1 MKKKIVLKTFLPLVA
16 FLMVFTSCQKTN
28 KQTKNAPIYKKKYK
42 EEILK
47 SRDDLRSYLISSSVP
62 GMSVCVS
69 IDGEIVWSEGI
80 GVASKELKAP
90 ATRETKFRIGNAS
103 EILTSYLIAKLH
115 EQGKLDLTHSFYKY
129 VPNFPKKKYDFTL
142 LELGSSVSGFRDMK
156 MEDLVKYKDLK
167 NLKEYVQKLEND
179 TLVYEPDT
187 YFNDSE
193 YNYALL
199 GILAENIGN
208 EKFSKLVKNQILDTL
223 NIENTLIDYQ
233 HVIIPNRSETYYRD
247 FIARLIKAPEVNML
261 PFAPTLG
268 YLSTADDL
276 NQLAQQI
283 LTPGFFNQETL
294 DLFYNK
300 HRLSGG
306 QEVLRSF
313 GWISTTDRFNRKL
326 IAKLGTTIGGS
337 SAVGIFPD
345 QKLVVTLCSN
355 LGDDIGELPIAKIAD
370 KFLEKLDPMKEM
382 NEEKKSSK

>member
-1 MKKKIVLKTFLPLVA
+1 MKKKIVLKTFLSLVA
-16 FLMVFTSCQKTN
+16 FLMVFTSCQKPN
-28 KQTKNAPIYKKKYK
+28 KETGNAPIYKKKYK

-47 SRDDLRSYLISSSVP
+47 SRDDIRSYLISSSVP

-90 ATRETKFRIGNAS
+90 ATRDTKFRIGNTS
-103 EILTSYLIAKLH
+103 ELLTSYLIAKFH
-115 EQGKLDLTHSFYKY
+115 EQGKLDLTHSFYEY

-199 GILAENIGN
+199 GILAENVGKD
-208 EKFSKLVKNQILDTL
+208 KFSKLVKKQILDTL
-223 NIENTLIDYQ
+223 NIGNTLVDYQ
-233 HVIIPNRSETYYRD
+233 HAIIPNRSETYYRD
-247 FIARLIKAPEVNML
+247 FIARLIKAPEVNLL

-283 LTPGFFNQETL
+283 LKPGFFNQETL

-313 GWISTTDRFNRKL
+313 GWISTADRFNRKL

-337 SAVGIFPD
+337 SAVGVFPD
-345 QKLVVTLCSN
+345 QKLVITLCSN
-355 LGDDIGELPIAKIAD
+355 LGDDIGELPIAKIAE
-370 KFLEKLDPMKEM
+370 KFLEKLDPIKETK
-382 NEEKKSSK
+382 EEK

>member
-16 FLMVFTSCQKTN
+16 FLMVFTSCQKPN
-28 KQTKNAPIYKKKYK
+28 KETENAPIYKKKYK

-90 ATRETKFRIGNAS
+90 ATRETKFRIGNTS
-103 EILTSYLIAKLH
+103 ELLTSYLIAKFH
-115 EQGKLDLTHSFYKY
+115 EQGKLDLNHSFYEY

-199 GILAENIGN
+199 GILAENVGKD
-208 EKFSKLVKNQILDTL
+208 KFSKLVKKQILDTL
-223 NIENTLIDYQ
+223 NIENTLVDYQ
-233 HVIIPNRSETYYRD
+233 HVIIPNRSDTYYRD
-247 FIARLIKAPEVNML
+247 FIARLIKAPEVNLL

-283 LTPGFFNQETL
+283 LKPGFFNQATL

-300 HRLSGG
+300 HKLSEG

-313 GWISTTDRFNRKL
+313 GWISTADRFNRKL

-337 SAVGIFPD
+337 SAVGVFPD
-345 QKLVVTLCSN
+345 QKLVITLCSN
-355 LGDDIGELPIAKIAD
+355 LGDDIGELPIAKIAE
-370 KFLEKLDPMKEM
+370 KFLEKLDPIKETK
-382 NEEKKSSK
+382 EEK